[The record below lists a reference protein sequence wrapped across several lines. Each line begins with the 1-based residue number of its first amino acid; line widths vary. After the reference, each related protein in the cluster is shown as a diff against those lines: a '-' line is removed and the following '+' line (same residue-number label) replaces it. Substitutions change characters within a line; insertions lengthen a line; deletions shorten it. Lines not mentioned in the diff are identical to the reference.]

1 VSLFTREV
9 NEREHNAN
17 SRTPSPVACSEMRET
32 KSRVKE
38 KKPPKAAINLGT
50 DVDAPWGEK
59 IETSR
64 KDNHQNA

>member
-1 VSLFTREV
+1 MTSPASARGT
-9 NEREHNAN
+9 ERVARRKAAAAN
-17 SRTPSPVACSEMRET
+17 SREA
-32 KSRVKE
+32 KSQVKE

>member
-1 VSLFTREV
+1 MQRRETD
-9 NEREHNAN
+9 EREA
-17 SRTPSPVACSEMRET
+17 
-32 KSRVKE
+32 KSRVIE

-64 KDNHQNA
+64 KDNHQNAWLGIPVATWRMC

>member
-1 VSLFTREV
+1 MLPLLQLAERAL
-9 NEREHNAN
+9 ERE
-17 SRTPSPVACSEMRET
+17 REA

>member
-1 VSLFTREV
+1 MLVAEKVRVPEL
-9 NEREHNAN
+9 EREA
-17 SRTPSPVACSEMRET
+17 
-32 KSRVKE
+32 KSRVVE
-38 KKPPKAAINLGT
+38 KKPPMAAINLGT

>member
-1 VSLFTREV
+1 MDLELL
-9 NEREHNAN
+9 EREA
-17 SRTPSPVACSEMRET
+17 

-64 KDNHQNA
+64 KDNHQNAWLGIPVATWRMC

>member
-1 VSLFTREV
+1 MYV
-9 NEREHNAN
+9 NILHLVKSFPASIYCLPAKIGFEREA
-17 SRTPSPVACSEMRET
+17 